1 MKNNVSKLLAF
12 VCVVAMVACAGC
24 GGRSQVSGK
33 VVFSDGTPLTYGTVN
48 FTNNEVACKGQIE
61 KDGTFKMRT
70 FKPGDGVPPG
80 TYKIYLSNTTKFVES
95 GKTNKVKMGD
105 QETVMPTMAQNIS
118 LVPSEYTNQDQSP
131 LGEITVKGKMT
142 KDLLIDADPPEG
154 ASSPTEVEKSDAA

>member
-1 MKNNVSKLLAF
+1 MNKLVRMFALF
-12 VCVVAMVACAGC
+12 IVASTLVACGC
-24 GGRSQVSGK
+24 GGRCKVTGK
-33 VVFSDGTPLTYGTVN
+33 VSYKDGTPLTFGTVV
-48 FTNNEVACKGQIE
+48 FANETTLCKGDIDE
-61 KDGTFKMRT
+61 NGVYEMRT

-131 LGEITVKGKMT
+131 LGEITVKGKTT

>member
-12 VCVVAMVACAGC
+12 VCVVAMIACAGC

-70 FKPGDGVPPG
+70 FKPGDGVPAG
-80 TYKIYLSNTTKFVES
+80 TYKVFITDTLQFGDAAAPATTGNAADKNAEKVEYSIIGKSTNTVPNEYSVPELSPFEPV
-95 GKTNKVKMGD
+95 
-105 QETVMPTMAQNIS
+105 
-118 LVPSEYTNQDQSP
+118 
-131 LGEITVKGKMT
+131 TVKGTIKNLT
-142 KDLLIDADPPEG
+142 LTIE
-154 ASSPTEVEKSDAA
+154 ASAPAAAPGE

>member
-12 VCVVAMVACAGC
+12 VCVVAMIACAGC

-70 FKPGDGVPPG
+70 FKPGDGVPAG
-80 TYKIYLSNTTKFVES
+80 TYKVFITDTLQFGDAAATATTGNAEDKGAEAVEYSIIGKSTNTVPNEYSVPELSPFEPV
-95 GKTNKVKMGD
+95 
-105 QETVMPTMAQNIS
+105 
-118 LVPSEYTNQDQSP
+118 
-131 LGEITVKGKMT
+131 TVKGTIKNLT
-142 KDLLIDADPPEG
+142 LTIE
-154 ASSPTEVEKSDAA
+154 ASAPAAAPGE

>member
-12 VCVVAMVACAGC
+12 VCVVAMIACAGC

-70 FKPGDGVPPG
+70 FKPGDGVPAG
-80 TYKIYLSNTTKFVES
+80 TYKVFITDTLQFGEAAGTAKTGNSTDKNSEAVEYSLIGKSTNTVPNEYSVPELSPFEPV
-95 GKTNKVKMGD
+95 
-105 QETVMPTMAQNIS
+105 
-118 LVPSEYTNQDQSP
+118 
-131 LGEITVKGKMT
+131 TVKGTIKNLT
-142 KDLLIDADPPEG
+142 LTIE
-154 ASSPTEVEKSDAA
+154 ASAPAAAPGE

>member
-12 VCVVAMVACAGC
+12 VCVVAMIACAGC

-70 FKPGDGVPPG
+70 FKPGDGVPAG
-80 TYKIYLSNTTKFVES
+80 TYKVF
-95 GKTNKVKMGD
+95 
-105 QETVMPTMAQNIS
+105 
-118 LVPSEYTNQDQSP
+118 
-131 LGEITVKGKMT
+131 ITDTLQFG
-142 KDLLIDADPPEG
+142 
-154 ASSPTEVEKSDAA
+154 DAAATATTGNAEDKNAEKVEYSIIGKSTNTVPNEYSVPELSPFEPVTVQGTIKNLTLTIEASAPAAAPGE